1 MELSQSKDVF
11 WNPPTTL
18 VNQVTKVRQ
27 PKIGFFTLHGNI
39 WQPSRFSQTPPA
51 PVAPRLIPTLHRLR
65 HEAIPFG
72 GFRTDRGTPIQ
83 WSFVVPLIGGRW
95 YIIPQL
101 AVYTTC
107 IFPIGWLYITY
118 HLLRE
123 PETAID
129 LYLYPIPFLLIG
141 KNDRIQFV
149 HGLWDKHFIP
159 LNPNDLPS
167 CMVYIY
173 IYIHEHGLFLK
184 MCREVYLNLT
194 WMIWAW
200 NKSRFSLQR
209 FRTTKQR
216 FFTFNFTAKEYIIYK
231 KLEG

>member
-1 MELSQSKDVF
+1 MVTMLKCHKMHHNTQS
-11 WNPPTTL
+11 WNNVKLKLNEWNCHKAKSFLEPPL
-18 VNQVTKVRQ
+18 LPLKPSDQVRQ
-27 PKIGFFTLHGNI
+27 RKNRIFTLEIGKI
-39 WQPSRFSQTPPA
+39 WQPSRFKLHPPA

-65 HEAIPFG
+65 HEAIPSG

-141 KNDRIQFV
+141 KNDRIQCV

-159 LNPNDLPS
+159 LNPNNLPLVVW
-167 CMVYIY
+167 CIY
-173 IYIHEHGLFLK
+173 INI
-184 MCREVYLNLT
+184 YLYMN
-194 WMIWAW
+194 MAYFW
-200 NKSRFSLQR
+200 NV
-209 FRTTKQR
+209 
-216 FFTFNFTAKEYIIYK
+216 
-231 KLEG
+231 